1 MEKKK
6 QGEQGSGVKRERI
19 SKEMENMGKKTELLL
34 PLAIISQSSALDHT
48 EMEQD
53 SRELIRLQ
61 ICFSKSIFP

>member
-19 SKEMENMGKKTELLL
+19 SKEMETMGKKTELLL